1 MSLEF
6 SLAENPFNKD
16 ATFGSKY
23 RNRLDF
29 DEYDR
34 LRESR
39 HLRESQ
45 DSIRAQ
51 LIEKDFRMHMN
62 LEKELGEKSREELL
76 QAHQKN
82 MDDLDKL
89 FHNLQMSL
97 NGTG

>member
-1 MSLEF
+1 
-6 SLAENPFNKD
+6 
-16 ATFGSKY
+16 
-23 RNRLDF
+23 
-29 DEYDR
+29 
-34 LRESR
+34 
-39 HLRESQ
+39 
-45 DSIRAQ
+45 
-51 LIEKDFRMHMN
+51 MN